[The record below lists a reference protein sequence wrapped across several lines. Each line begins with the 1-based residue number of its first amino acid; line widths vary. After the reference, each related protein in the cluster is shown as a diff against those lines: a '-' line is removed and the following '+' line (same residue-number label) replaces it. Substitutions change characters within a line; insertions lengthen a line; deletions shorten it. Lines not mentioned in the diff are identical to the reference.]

1 MISKERLEELIE
13 QGATICNQYIDYNNN
28 ICYRFGKAS
37 IIQDNDEQH
46 IELKLSETNTSVIMY
61 DTKYLYETEE
71 DARWELEMTATRT
84 DTLKLANWEQFCY
97 EENETRFTDKL
108 DNRCSISYE
117 TELLGDNYI
126 AVYQNHFTLFRESA
140 TKENYTKACE
150 LCIKL
155 FKGEEV

>member
-13 QGATICNQYIDYNNN
+13 QGATIYDIFKGDIYLVDLTMAKYYDVPKYIEYKNDYYNCNLT
-28 ICYRFGKAS
+28 RS
-37 IIQDNDEQH
+37 IND
-46 IELKLSETNTSVIMY
+46 LF
-61 DTKYLYETEE
+61 ETEE

-84 DTLKLANWEQFCY
+84 ETLKLVNWEQFCY